1 MTQQSKPELNS
12 SESSTDPDRLLKDI
26 QIECSDDTLDWFP
39 DIEPS
44 LDYLSICLAG
54 ETGEFCNIVKKMM
67 RGSMDIEAEYTKFL
81 LSMELVDTFIYV
93 VLLANILGMDLAK
106 AYTIKREQNV
116 ERFDRTVGEVE

>member
-1 MTQQSKPELNS
+1 
-12 SESSTDPDRLLKDI
+12 
-26 QIECSDDTLDWFP
+26 
-39 DIEPS
+39 
-44 LDYLSICLAG
+44 
-54 ETGEFCNIVKKMM
+54 MM